1 MSSFYIKFRKQ
12 ITFSLI
18 DAAKVTLI
26 PQISPNSTMVSHKKD
41 VFTLFCPHDE
51 SVAMRN
57 QNAPHTCETHLVAV
71 KVAGLRI
78 ELRTSGL

>member
-1 MSSFYIKFRKQ
+1 
-12 ITFSLI
+12 
-18 DAAKVTLI
+18 
-26 PQISPNSTMVSHKKD
+26 MVSHKKD